1 VYLNSIIKNNRKL
14 GMQLDSSS
22 ESFHGFP
29 VYLIDHG
36 LLLCYRFRKERI
48 MKSGYTP
55 RKPTFFGKSAFYL
68 FPLLIATL
76 LFTSCEFLEDL
87 FGGGN
92 EDPVASFIYDK
103 SFDLAPETVDFDAT
117 ASHDPDG
124 NIVDYAWDF
133 GDGETGTGDITSH
146 DYATTGPFSVTL
158 TVTDDEGA
166 TGNATETVTFAEGI
180 MWTFESDKPVYY
192 SSPAVASDGTIY
204 FGTGI
209 YIHTDSGSLYAL
221 NPDGTE
227 KWKRDL
233 DLYPNP
239 VYPKGDNGFSPAI
252 GSDGTIYIQGATSA
266 LYAYDPQGNRLWK
279 YDSFD
284 NYPFASEVGQRTPA
298 INLDG
303 TLYVSADALYAL
315 YPDGTRKWR
324 FVADWGCRASPAIGP
339 DGTIYVMGGQDMLF
353 AVNPDGTEKWVFL
366 LDLANQMSFA
376 SPTVDTDG
384 TIYIAAE
391 DFDTGFLYAVNSNGT
406 RKWCYTV
413 PGSYRVLRSSPAIAP
428 DGTIY
433 VGTKSGGPG
442 TPAQLLAFYT
452 DGTLKWAF
460 DVPQVTQTADDIYC
474 SPTVATDGTIY
485 FGAETGSLYS
495 VNPDGTLKWSL
506 PLQGGNNWSSP
517 ALLNDGTLYIG
528 SHQTTWEGEWIG
540 HLFAIKT
547 TSLGLAVSPWPKF
560 RKNNRNTGR
569 FGD

>member
-1 VYLNSIIKNNRKL
+1 
-14 GMQLDSSS
+14 M
-22 ESFHGFP
+22 
-29 VYLIDHG
+29 
-36 LLLCYRFRKERI
+36 
-48 MKSGYTP
+48 
-55 RKPTFFGKSAFYL
+55 
-68 FPLLIATL
+68 ATL
-76 LFTSCEFLEDL
+76 LFTSCEFLEEL

-103 SFDLAPETVDFDAT
+103 SLDVAPATVDFNAT
-117 ASHDPDG
+117 SSHDPDG
-124 NIVDYAWDF
+124 NLVDYAWEF
-133 GDGETGTGDITSH
+133 GDGETGADDIISH
-146 DYATTGPFSVTL
+146 DYAITGPFTVTL

-166 TGNATETVTFAEGI
+166 TGSATETITFAEGI
-180 MWTFESDKPVYY
+180 MWTFEADKPVYY
-192 SSPAVASDGTIY
+192 SSPAVAADGTIY

-227 KWKRDL
+227 KWKRIL

-239 VYPKGDNGFSPAI
+239 VYPKGDNGYSPAI
-252 GSDGTIYIQGATSA
+252 GADGTIYIQGATSA

-279 YDSFD
+279 YENFDS
-284 NYPFASEVGQRTPA
+284 YPVGFEVGQRTPA
-298 INLDG
+298 ISLDG

-315 YPDGTRKWR
+315 YPDGTRKWK

-339 DGTIYVMGGQDMLF
+339 DGTIYVMGGQDKLF
-353 AVNPDGTEKWVFL
+353 AVYPDGTQRWMYL
-366 LDLANQMSFA
+366 LDHSYEMSFA
-376 SPTVDTDG
+376 SPAVDTDG

-391 DFDTGFLYAVNSNGT
+391 DGIQGFLYVVNPNGT
-406 RKWCYTV
+406 NKWRYAVT
-413 PGSYRVLRSSPAIAP
+413 GSGRVLRSSPAIAP

-433 VGTKSGGPG
+433 VGTKSGGTTAPG
-442 TPAQLLAFYT
+442 QLLAINP
-452 DGTLKWAF
+452 DGTFKWAF
-460 DVPQVTQTADDIYC
+460 DVSQVHAVADDIYC
-474 SPTVATDGTIY
+474 SPTVGADGTIY
-485 FGAETGSLYS
+485 FGAETGSLY
-495 VNPDGTLKWSL
+495 VINPDGTLKWSV

-547 TSLGLAVSPWPKF
+547 ASLGLALSPWPKF